1 MALHYCCVGM
11 KYEKADVEE
20 EMNIMDDDL
29 LRLLDCPSPVCIP
42 DWYDVGSTSTNTSN
56 YSSREPSNVT
66 TTYLSSIKKDE
77 DDDWDENNCC
87 WNNMPRVLNS

>member
-1 MALHYCCVGM
+1 MALHCWYVGTNH
-11 KYEKADVEE
+11 EKADVVD

-29 LRLLDCPSPVCIP
+29 LRLLDCPSPVGIP
-42 DWYDVGSTSTNTSN
+42 DWYDVGSSTNTSN

-66 TTYLSSIKKDE
+66 TTYLCNIKKDE
-77 DDDWDENNCC
+77 DVDWDENYCC

>member
-1 MALHYCCVGM
+1 MALFCYVGM
-11 KYEKADVEE
+11 NHEKAEVAE

-29 LRLLDCPSPVCIP
+29 MRLLDCPSPVCIP
-42 DWYDVGSTSTNTSN
+42 DWYDVGSSTNTSN

-66 TTYLSSIKKDE
+66 PTYFSNVKKDE
-77 DDDWDENNCC
+77 DDDWDENFCC